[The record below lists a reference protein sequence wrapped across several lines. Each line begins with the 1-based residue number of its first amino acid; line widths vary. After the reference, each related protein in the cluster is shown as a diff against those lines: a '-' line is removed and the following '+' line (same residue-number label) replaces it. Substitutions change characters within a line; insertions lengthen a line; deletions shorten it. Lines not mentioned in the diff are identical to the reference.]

1 MKWSNI
7 KLIFLRETKDQL
19 RDRRTL
25 FTIAVL
31 PLLLY
36 PLLGMT
42 FMQIS
47 QFMREHPTRIWVVG
61 SAFLPNEPPLIT
73 EDRFATDFASDRD
86 NDLLDLD
93 VDPYPPVD
101 LLTSLEEEAQRRI
114 RSGEIDAALI
124 FQPDFGDRLDE
135 FRASM
140 AESIRAGKEEAAE
153 DRPAPDT
160 EAQENRDERKPPTP
174 DELNAEEER
183 LAELAKS
190 GKRVPGPEV
199 FYNTA
204 DDKSRIAFNRVNTV
218 LRGWRES
225 LVRRNLT
232 ESAVPPEATDPFE
245 LVNTDVAEIGSR
257 RAAAWS
263 KILPFIVLVWAL
275 TGAFY
280 PAVDLCA
287 GEKERGTL
295 ETLLSSPAKRSEI
308 VWGKL
313 LTVMGFSMATAV
325 LNLISMGCTGLIIF
339 RQLSIAA
346 GSAEALDIG
355 PPPVSALFWLLP
367 ALVPISALF
376 SALALAIAAFAR
388 SSKEGQYYLLPL
400 LMITLPLIMLPMLPA
415 AELDLGTSLI
425 PVSGLMMLLRAL
437 IEGQYSQALIYLPTV
452 SIVTGL
458 CCLFAVR
465 WAVEQFRNESVLFR
479 ENERFGVGVWVR
491 HLVRDRT
498 DTPSFAE
505 AIACG
510 VLLLMIRFFAGMLA
524 TTPTVWS
531 EFVVTVLIT
540 QVALIA
546 TPPLM
551 MACFLTKSP
560 AKSLLLR
567 WPVWKA
573 IPAAILLAA
582 CLHPSVLWLSEWIKM
597 LYPISG
603 ETIAQLKPIT
613 DLMTQAPLLHVVL
626 LMALAPAVCE
636 ELAFR
641 GFILSGL
648 RHAGHKWAAIAIS
661 SLFFALAHGLL
672 QQSLSAFVVGAI
684 IGYIAVQTG
693 SLLPAIAFH
702 FTHNALA
709 ICVSRVPVEWAEN
722 NAWTRFALQISEGGI
737 LYDWKLSLVLTGC
750 AVGLLYWFKNQP
762 YQRYEEESLMEE
774 LAHEKTEPI
783 SETKEQF
790 PANA

>member
-1 MKWSNI
+1 MKWANV

-25 FTIAVL
+25 FTIVVL

-47 QFMREHPTRIWVVG
+47 QFMREHPTRVWVVG
-61 SAFLPNEPPLIT
+61 SAFLPFEPPLIL
-73 EDRFATDFASDRD
+73 EDRFASDYASERD
-86 NDLLDLD
+86 NKLLDLK
-93 VDPYPPVD
+93 VDPYPPIK
-101 LLTSLEEEAQRRI
+101 LSESLEEIAQKKI
-114 RSGEIDAALI
+114 RNGEFDAVLI
-124 FQPDFGDRLDE
+124 FHPDFGDRLDQ
-135 FRASM
+135 FRKSM
-140 AESIRAGKEEAAE
+140 AETIKAAKEPTGAGN
-153 DRPAPDT
+153 APRDGPQSGDT
-160 EAQENRDERKPPTP
+160 NESVSTDG
-174 DELNAEEER
+174 
-183 LAELAKS
+183 LAHLANS
-190 GKRVPGPEV
+190 GERVPGPEV
-199 FYNTA
+199 YYNTA
-204 DDKSRIAFNRVNTV
+204 DDKSRIAFNRVNNV
-218 LRGWRES
+218 LRSWRES
-225 LVRRNLT
+225 LVRQHLEDN
-232 ESAVPPEATDPFE
+232 AVPPEATDPFE

-313 LTVMGFSMATAV
+313 LTVMGFSMATSL
-325 LNLISMGCTGLIIF
+325 LNLLSMGGTGLIIF
-339 RQLSIAA
+339 RQLSLAA
-346 GSAEALDIG
+346 DPAHAMDMG
-355 PPPVSALFWLLP
+355 PPPVSAIFWLVP
-367 ALVPISALF
+367 ALIPISALF

-388 SSKEGQYYLLPL
+388 SSKEGQYYLMPL

-425 PVSGLMMLLRAL
+425 PISGLMMLLRAL
-437 IEGQYSQALIYLPTV
+437 IEGQYSQALIYFPTV
-452 SIVTGL
+452 ALVTGL

-465 WAVEQFRNESVLFR
+465 WAIEQFRKESVLFR

-510 VLLLMIRFFAGMLA
+510 MILLLIRFFAGMLA
-524 TTPTVWS
+524 SPPTNWS
-531 EFVVTVLIT
+531 ELVVTMLIT

-560 AKSLLLR
+560 TKSLLLR
-567 WPVWKA
+567 WPAWKT
-573 IPAAILLAA
+573 IPAAALLAA
-582 CLHPSVLWLSEWIKM
+582 CLHPSVLWMSEGIRM
-597 LYPISG
+597 LYPISS
-603 ETIAQLKPIT
+603 ETMTQLKPFT
-613 DLMTQAPLLHVVL
+613 DLVSQAPLLHVVL
-626 LMALAPAVCE
+626 LMALTPAICE

-648 RHAGHKWAAIAIS
+648 RHLGHKWAAIALS

-684 IGYIAVQTG
+684 IGYVAIQTG
-693 SLLPAIAFH
+693 SLWPAIAFH

-709 ICVSRVPVEWAEN
+709 LSLSRVSDSWLEANQWAG
-722 NAWTRFALQISEGGI
+722 FAVQQT
-737 LYDWKLSLVLTGC
+737 DQ
-750 AVGLLYWFKNQP
+750 GLLYHWQFAASLAICALLLLRWFQTRP
-762 YQRYEEESLMEE
+762 YQRYEEESLTEV
-774 LAHEKTEPI
+774 LAHERTQPLADTEQH
-783 SETKEQF
+783 T
-790 PANA
+790 AGV